1 MLFLPW
7 VASTQAV
14 RNDLS
19 RSLLTCILILYRV
32 IWYLSYIDILVYT
45 WWIAILYIFMLNK
58 FCLSPESWV
67 LSHTLSS
74 SLLYH
79 YHTQNDPCTLRP
91 EQNGCL
97 LADHSFECIFF
108 NEKVWIPIKIS
119 SRSFFLRVQLTWI
132 LILLLL
138 LLLLLFLLLSWLISS
153 VSLLC
158 HRQQYTTCNIPYCAF
173 VPLCLFRLDTSFYW
187 FSVIH
192 STIPCCS

>member
-67 LSHTLSS
+67 LSWNIFIHAAVFLRYCMTSQGPKLQR
-74 SLLYH
+74 SLKPNWTDEKTPGFAISKQMSLPPFIFLEAI
-79 YHTQNDPCTLRP
+79 NRCRLLGWFRCLPPFLRLTKQAGTP
-91 EQNGCL
+91 GF
-97 LADHSFECIFF
+97 H
-108 NEKVWIPIKIS
+108 P
-119 SRSFFLRVQLTWI
+119 SRSWRV
-132 LILLLL
+132 
-138 LLLLLFLLLSWLISS
+138 
-153 VSLLC
+153 
-158 HRQQYTTCNIPYCAF
+158 AF
-173 VPLCLFRLDTSFYW
+173 
-187 FSVIH
+187 H
-192 STIPCCS
+192 